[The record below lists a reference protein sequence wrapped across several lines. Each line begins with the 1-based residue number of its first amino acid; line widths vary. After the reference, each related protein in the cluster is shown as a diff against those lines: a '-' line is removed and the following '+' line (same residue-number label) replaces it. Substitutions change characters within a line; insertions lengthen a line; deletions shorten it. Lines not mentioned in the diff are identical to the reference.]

1 MRFVGLLAL
10 TVVVALAGCIGPM
23 ALHEAVLGY
32 DESVGRLERELLLLN
47 IGRTHQRLP
56 GHFTITSSVTATFD
70 YRANL
75 GAFTTFLPRLG
86 PLYGA
91 NANASVAESP
101 TMTIL
106 PVQGEEFSSR
116 ILTPLDEKKFQS
128 LLFQGV
134 AIDM

>member
-47 IGRTHQRLP
+47 IARTHQRLP
-56 GHFTITSSVTATFD
+56 GHFTVTSSVTATFD

-75 GAFTTFLPRLG
+75 GAFASFLDNVKPPRIWG
-86 PLYGA
+86 V
-91 NANASVAESP
+91 NAAASVAESP

-106 PVQGEEFSSR
+106 PVQGEEFNSR
-116 ILTPLDEKKFQS
+116 ILTPLDERKFQ
-128 LLFQGV
+128 
-134 AIDM
+134 